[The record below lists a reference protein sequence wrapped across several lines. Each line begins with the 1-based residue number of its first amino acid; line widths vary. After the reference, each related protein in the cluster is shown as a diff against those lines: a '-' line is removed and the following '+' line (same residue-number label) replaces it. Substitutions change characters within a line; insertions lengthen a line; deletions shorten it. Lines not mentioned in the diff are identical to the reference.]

1 MLKLLSCQM
10 KTNNPICMLNKQK
23 SIIKFNLVLLVVL
36 LLNSCGEEVYVPK
49 PSTYLRVEMPKHE
62 YQPYIN
68 ECPFTFEVS
77 KSYSVKDVIHN
88 GIKTCHKE
96 IDLGKLN
103 GVVNFSYID
112 MKEPLSRYVN
122 YSNDKVDEHK
132 IKATEIVDTRII
144 HSNKRVFG
152 TFFELKGDVATPFQ
166 FYLTDSTE
174 RFVSGVVY
182 FNCVPKY
189 DSLKPSIAYLKEDLL
204 HLVNTFEWKN

>member
-1 MLKLLSCQM
+1 MS
-10 KTNNPICMLNKQK
+10 NKNRM
-23 SIIKFNLVLLVVL
+23 IVIVFNILFIGLMM
-36 LLNSCGEEVYVPK
+36 LNSCSEKVYIPK

-62 YQPYIN
+62 YQLYDNDCPY
-68 ECPFTFEVS
+68 TFQIS
-77 KSYSVKDVIHN
+77 KSYSVKDVDEN
-88 GIKTCHKE
+88 GAKTCHKD

-103 GVVNFSYID
+103 GVVNFSYIE

-132 IKATEIVDTRII
+132 IKATEIVDERII
-144 HSNKRVFG
+144 NSEKRVFG

-166 FYLTDSTE
+166 FYLTDSTN

-189 DSLKPSIAYLKEDLL
+189 DSLKPSIEYLKEDLL
-204 HLVNTFEWKN
+204 HLVNTFEWKK